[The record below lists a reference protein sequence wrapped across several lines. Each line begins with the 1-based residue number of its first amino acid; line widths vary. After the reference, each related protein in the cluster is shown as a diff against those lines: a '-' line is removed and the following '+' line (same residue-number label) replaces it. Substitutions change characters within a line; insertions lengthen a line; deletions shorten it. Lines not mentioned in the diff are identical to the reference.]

1 MNLDFALLEDV
12 PDVLVKQVKTRVLD
26 ALPTEATLVSFQ
38 DCLKHLED
46 IKRSE
51 GVSLIGLNFMGEVS
65 GVISFVRRIMNKDSP
80 SYEEVSKLSDFY
92 TSCLKRMVN
101 FYSISAVLAPA
112 KGQLKFGPAAATT
125 VYGLQALEY
134 KIGKFQIEIKKG
146 TTFDIEATEDFRR
159 YEFAMTD
166 PQRSLTRQ
174 WIQDVIKEAKSRIM
188 VGESLKIKDV
198 AECSSSSTSASS
210 ASKLALAKK
219 LPPVC
224 CEPPSANKPKLKAAC
239 EVDVGAKKGA
249 AMMKYFGNGV
259 LKAKSDSG

>member
-1 MNLDFALLEDV
+1 V
-12 PDVLVKQVKTRVLD
+12 PDVLVKQVKTSVLD
-26 ALPTEATLVSFQ
+26 ALPTESNLVSFQ
-38 DCLKHLED
+38 DCLKNLED
-46 IKRSE
+46 VKRSE

-92 TSCLKRMVN
+92 TSCLKRMIN
-101 FYSISAVLAPA
+101 FYSISAVEAPP
-112 KGQLKFGPAAATT
+112 KGQLKFGTSAATT
-125 VYGLQALEY
+125 VYGLKALEY
-134 KIGKFQIEIKKG
+134 KIGKFQGEIKKG
-146 TTFDIEATEDFRR
+146 TTFDIAATEDFRR

-166 PQRSLTRQ
+166 PQRSMTRQ
-174 WIQDVIKEAKSRIM
+174 WIRDVIAEAKSRLM

-198 AECSSSSTSASS
+198 AEGGAASSSSTSS

-224 CEPPSANKPKLKAAC
+224 CELPSAKKPKLQAAC

-249 AMMKYFGNGV
+249 SMMKYFGNGV
-259 LKAKSDSG
+259 LKAKGDSG